1 MSDVC
6 AREDSGARNG
16 DADASEPDGGA
27 RKISR
32 RELVLGAA
40 ASVMSVRA
48 ACRAE
53 VPSSATAPERAPRPP
68 GLAQAKAGRELL
80 DLSAVDA
87 VDAMKSGALTAER
100 YAETLLER
108 CARLKALNAFI
119 TQEPSLVL
127 EQAREAD
134 RRRASGA
141 ALGPLHGLP
150 IPVTDSLNTA
160 QYATSGG
167 TPGLRG
173 FRPPA
178 DAPLVATLRAAG
190 AIVLGKTNL
199 HELSYGWTSN
209 NLAFGAVHNP
219 YDPTRIPG
227 GSSGGT
233 AVAISTHMAPLGIAE
248 DTEGS
253 IRVPAALCGVMGFR
267 PTTRR

>member
-150 IPVTDSLNTA
+150 IPVKDSLNTA

-199 HELSYGWTSN
+199 HELLRLDQQQPSLRRGSQSLRSHPDPRWQQRWHGGGDIH
-209 NLAFGAVHNP
+209 AHGAARH
-219 YDPTRIPG
+219 
-227 GSSGGT
+227 
-233 AVAISTHMAPLGIAE
+233 
-248 DTEGS
+248 
-253 IRVPAALCGVMGFR
+253 
-267 PTTRR
+267 